1 MKDRSTGIALAF
13 GAATISGFSVFLN
26 SFAVKEFGDATLYTT
41 AKNLVAAVLLV
52 ALVAVLAKRGTASF
66 TMPRTTRER
75 IGLLAVG
82 IVGGGIPFYL
92 FFQGLAVTTSTSAA
106 FIQKTLVIW
115 VAVLA
120 VSFLRERFGL
130 LHAAAIALL
139 VAGQAVASGGVGS
152 FALDQG
158 EALVF
163 IATLLWSVE
172 IVVAKPL
179 LARLSPFTV
188 AAARMGIGIVVLIG
202 IAAATG
208 AFASLAAITAGQWM
222 WALVTGVVLTAYVT
236 TWYSA
241 LARAQAVDVT
251 AVLVFGAVITA
262 IISSGYRGTS
272 LAPSAAGL
280 ALITLGTILI
290 AALAVRRRSV
300 TA

>member
-1 MKDRSTGIALAF
+1 MKDRSVGIALAF
-13 GAATISGFSVFLN
+13 GAAGISGFSVFLN

-52 ALVAVLAKRGTASF
+52 GLVALLARRGTASF
-66 TMPRTTRER
+66 TMPRTAKQRL
-75 IGLLAVG
+75 GLLAVG

-130 LHAAAIALL
+130 LHAAAIGLL
-139 VAGQAVASGGVGS
+139 VAGQAAASGGIGG
-152 FALDQG
+152 FALDRG

-163 IATLLWSVE
+163 LATLLWSVE

-179 LARLSPFTV
+179 LRSISPFTV
-188 AAARMGIGIVVLIG
+188 AAARMGIGIVVLVG
-202 IAAATG
+202 IAFATG
-208 AFASLAAITAGQWM
+208 AFASLASITAGQWV

-236 TWYSA
+236 TWFTA

-262 IISSGYRGTS
+262 VISSGYRGTS
-272 LAPSAAGL
+272 LAPSALGL
-280 ALITLGTILI
+280 ALITLGTILV
-290 AALAVRRRSV
+290 AVLAVRRGQV